1 MIQRVNVESCTPR
14 RDGQYLVTYRVGGCL
29 HSALSAHPV
38 EPGTDVRVRDG
49 AVIA

>member
-14 RDGQYLVTYRVGGCL
+14 RDGQYLITYRLGSSVYFAV
-29 HSALSAHPV
+29 SPKPA

-49 AVIA
+49 KVIG

>member
-1 MIQRVNVESCTPR
+1 MIQRVNVLTCTPR
-14 RDGQYLVTYRVGGCL
+14 RDGQYLITYRVGGCL
-29 HSALSAHPV
+29 YSAQSAQPV